1 MPYLCLSLR
10 LTDPQA
16 MWRGKQSREKLRSII
31 AQMIQ
36 QQRDSKLQEKEKKKT
51 RKTITKYL
59 WHSSRRWRSGSKSN
73 LSIDSDNSPTDN
85 STVVTKKSGV
95 RSDAEEARSRTPE
108 RRSPFDRRK
117 SKQLDDHSTDE
128 DDSTPPPIA
137 QLEFMTTRPISTQSF
152 QSDAS
157 TSITKQNSWLP
168 PLRSPFTSRPA
179 SFRREASQLS
189 GISGITLSSWESNIE
204 RNLRK
209 QTSPDE
215 AKRVIDEE
223 LENKEVCWH
232 RMATSLPLSHSLSFS
247 LLLCMA
253 SSLVDNS

>member
-1 MPYLCLSLR
+1 
-10 LTDPQA
+10 
-16 MWRGKQSREKLRSII
+16 MWRGKQSREKLRAII

-36 QQRDSKLQEKEKKKT
+36 QQRESKSQEKEKKKT
-51 RKTITKYL
+51 RRTITNYL

-73 LSIDSDNSPTDN
+73 LSVDSDNSPTDN

-95 RSDAEEARSRTPE
+95 RSEVDELKSKTPE
-108 RRSPFDRRK
+108 DRRSPFERRH
-117 SKQLDDHSTDE
+117 SKQVDEPNSSDE
-128 DDSTPPPIA
+128 DGSNPPPIA
-137 QLEFMTTRPISTQSF
+137 QLEFMTSRPISTQSF

-179 SFRREASQLS
+179 SFRRETSQLS

-209 QTSPDE
+209 QTSGDEPMGAIIDE
-215 AKRVIDEE
+215 AP
-223 LENKEVCWH
+223 ENKEV
-232 RMATSLPLSHSLSFS
+232 RLVLLLLYSAINLTPLPLLSFS
-247 LLLCMA
+247 F
-253 SSLVDNS
+253 LVVNS